1 MKKYK
6 KALRFLALALA
17 LLVLLPLLFACTG
30 NQNGNQNGGGNEEG
44 KETPPVSSHDDWQ
57 ENVFFDEESGASYSV
72 SLPWEWEIWCGFGYA
87 ILYENGKEVGRIGK
101 YYASGASSDYENRLS
116 DGFITERMEYEKEG
130 EGRFIVSFSEATGE
144 DAAYI
149 AVDVLSN
156 ALSESDKK
164 MLYESIGTAKP
175 SYLDTFGG
183 SLPSSGEILIL
194 GNSFIGSSRIGS
206 ILSSLFEAGGKDYTV
221 NAISKGYASV
231 VRYVTDIY
239 YGPEIKNE
247 IREGRYIAV
256 FLCGFYS
263 EDDVLALPEMVEVC
277 REGDTPLTLLPAHN
291 ENKTLW
297 KKGAAENNLP
307 VLPWQSE
314 IDALMDEGLADFFD
328 FCIDDAHFH
337 STPLAGYVGASM
349 IYRAVCGEMPQLT
362 FWNAP
367 LESFAV
373 ADKLGTYMQRGHAHG
388 VTDLPLY
395 VLKQAK

>member
-1 MKKYK
+1 M
-6 KALRFLALALA
+6 
-17 LLVLLPLLFACTG
+17 LFACNTPPPPSG
-30 NQNGNQNGGGNEEG
+30 GEEGGGEAAPE
-44 KETPPVSSHDDWQ
+44 SYLDWQ
-57 ENVFFDEESGASYSV
+57 ETVFFQEETGSSF
-72 SLPWEWEIWCGFGYA
+72 SLYLPFDWVVWCYPDSPSA
-87 ILYENGKEVGRIGK
+87 ILYENGEKIGK
-101 YYASGASSDYENRLS
+101 IGEYYGNGPISDYENTMR
-116 DGFITERMEYEKEG
+116 DGFIVERMEYHDGEEARFLVALTEAEG
-130 EGRFIVSFSEATGE
+130 EGRYLAIDIKESL
-144 DAAYI
+144 
-149 AVDVLSN
+149 LSPT
-156 ALSESDKK
+156 DKETIFECVG
-164 MLYESIGTAKP
+164 LAPP

-183 SLPSSGEILIL
+183 SLPSSGKILIL
-194 GNSFIGSSRIGS
+194 GNSFIYSSRIGA

-221 NAISKGYASV
+221 NAVSKGYASV
-231 VRYVTDIY
+231 VRYVTDIH
-239 YGPEIKNE
+239 YGSEIKNE

-349 IYRAVCGEMPQLT
+349 IYRAVCGELPNDYFADAPIADWEVRERLSPYLERG
-362 FWNAP
+362 NAG
-367 LESFAV
+367 AV
-373 ADKLGTYMQRGHAHG
+373 F
-388 VTDLPLY
+388 DLPTY
-395 VLKQAK
+395 TLKKK